1 MPVFLI
7 SFIIFVVWLRYEIN
21 KSKKSSD
28 KHHGDF
34 WEREQQ
40 SNFSRKA
47 DISSLDYI
55 IVPMDELPFVHTQED
70 DLSRI
75 QEQVKL
81 SSQKKL
87 LNLSSS
93 TNTDLKLKYG
103 TANLSLLSEY
113 DQNYSNFIQNLY
125 KWAKLLYEKGYLA
138 EAEKVLELGITYH
151 SDISGNYTLLANLYK
166 DKNDFDS
173 IGKLIK
179 KAEELNTLMKDSIIK
194 SLTKIM
200 NSY

>member
-55 IVPMDELPFVHTQED
+55 IVPLDELPFVHTQED

-103 TANLSLLSEY
+103 TANLSLLSQY

-200 NSY
+200 NSF

>member
-21 KSKKSSD
+21 KSKKSSE

-55 IVPMDELPFVHTQED
+55 IVPLDELPFVHTQED

>member
-70 DLSRI
+70 DLSQI